1 MQRRAI
7 VVAVAC
13 IGLGLG
19 ACQKEQAPAAVKA
32 FSGAANVI
40 TAAVSQG
47 EIFKA
52 YQAVASIEPIEIAK
66 IVPKVGGRVRAIRV
80 AEGSQVSRGEELM
93 QLDSFGYDQSR
104 QNASG
109 ALKQAEAGL
118 VKARRDFERM
128 SALHQSSAISEQS
141 FQDAQ
146 TAYRLA
152 QAQLEQA
159 RAGLNLAGDNL
170 AECSVRAPIAGLV
183 TLKAVNVGEMVS
195 QERPSFVIED
205 MRRVKL
211 LVALPEEAY
220 ATLRVGNACLVTA
233 DAFAGEHFEGRISKI
248 YPSIDPLSRTFKVE
262 VAIPNSDLR
271 LRSGMTARTR
281 VVLAARE
288 QALSVPTA
296 ALLQDEEGYYV
307 YVVR

>member
-1 MQRRAI
+1 M
-7 VVAVAC
+7 
-13 IGLGLG
+13 
-19 ACQKEQAPAAVKA
+19 
-32 FSGAANVI
+32 
-40 TAAVSQG
+40 
-47 EIFKA
+47 
-52 YQAVASIEPIEIAK
+52 
-66 IVPKVGGRVRAIRV
+66 
-80 AEGSQVSRGEELM
+80 
-93 QLDSFGYDQSR
+93 
-104 QNASG
+104 
-109 ALKQAEAGL
+109 
-118 VKARRDFERM
+118 
-128 SALHQSSAISEQS
+128 
-141 FQDAQ
+141 
-146 TAYRLA
+146 
-152 QAQLEQA
+152 
-159 RAGLNLAGDNL
+159 
-170 AECSVRAPIAGLV
+170 RAPIAGLV

-307 YVVR
+307 YVVRQSKAYKVPVKIGIQGEQAYEIIAGLKAGDTVVVEGQTGLRQGAPVKTAASR